1 MQPLIDIAV
10 SKRYPDTFK
19 AMRELVKAGQTR
31 SIGTS

>member
-1 MQPLIDIAV
+1 MQPSIDVAV

-19 AMRELVKAGQTR
+19 AMKKLVAAGQTR